1 MTVDE
6 LIQDLE
12 YFKSKYGNL
21 EVKVSVYRSAHIEAE
36 EVSVY
41 YEDIQPSYVMITP
54 QRKHHEPRFHL
65 YPQALIQAN
74 LHSSYACSSCTAGA

>member
-1 MTVDE
+1 MQPRYFVIHKEQNMTVDE

-21 EVKVSVYRSAHIEAE
+21 EVKVSVPGSAHIEAE

-54 QRKHHEPRFHL
+54 
-65 YPQALIQAN
+65 
-74 LHSSYACSSCTAGA
+74 